1 MAAKKTTRLHSS
13 DTIYDDLII
22 IVGKKVM
29 QMASLKDLSIE
40 DIDSLDK
47 LHRIWTSL
55 RKEERELSREAALD
69 QIAASDLEQYKPLII
84 DYLSKK
90 SDK

>member
-1 MAAKKTTRLHSS
+1 MAAKKTSRQHTS
-13 DTIYDDLII
+13 DTIYDDLIT

-29 QMASLKDLSIE
+29 QMTGLPDLSIE

-55 RKEERELSREAALD
+55 RKEERELHREAALD
-69 QIAASDLEQYKPLII
+69 QIAAADLEQYKPLIL

-90 SDK
+90 GDK

>member
-1 MAAKKTTRLHSS
+1 MAAKKTTRQHTS

-29 QMASLKDLSIE
+29 QMTGLQDLNLE
-40 DIDSLDK
+40 DIDALDK

>member
-1 MAAKKTTRLHSS
+1 MAAKKLKRPHSS
-13 DTIYDDLII
+13 DTIYDDLIT
-22 IVGKKVM
+22 IVGQKVM
-29 QMASLKDLSIE
+29 QMTQLTDLQIE

-55 RKEERELSREAALD
+55 RREERELSREAALD

>member
-1 MAAKKTTRLHSS
+1 MAAKKRVRAHSS
-13 DTIYDDLII
+13 DTIYDDLIT
-22 IVGKKVM
+22 IVGQKVM
-29 QMASLKDLSIE
+29 QMTQISDLQIE

-55 RKEERELSREAALD
+55 RLEERELSREAALD

>member
-1 MAAKKTTRLHSS
+1 MAAKKTTRQHTS
-13 DTIYDDLII
+13 DSIYDDLII

-29 QMASLKDLSIE
+29 RMAGIDDLTVE